1 MATAEQKEREEAGSP
16 EDTGRTPQGPRHWPT
31 TSNAEIGM
39 PLAVPIHRVP
49 AACQELC
56 GGIIKRRPLA
66 PRAGCC
72 DCPYRTEERNR
83 GLDGVKALMLSLS
96 Y

>member
-1 MATAEQKEREEAGSP
+1 MATREQRGREEAGSP
-16 EDTGRTPQGPRHWPT
+16 KDTGRTPQGPSHWPT

-39 PLAVPIHRVP
+39 PSAVRIHRVP
-49 AACQELC
+49 AVCQAVC

-72 DCPYRTEERNR
+72 NCPHCSGERNR
-83 GLDGVKALMLSLS
+83 GSDGVKALMLSLS